1 MLTTSASRDRAANI
15 LESFVKMTKS
25 MDKSNER
32 EIPNIFDECRVLIL
46 IIWFW
51 NPHTFFTFVIS

>member
-1 MLTTSASRDRAANI
+1 MLTKTASRDRAANT

-32 EIPNIFDECRVLIL
+32 EIPNTFDQCRIL
-46 IIWFW
+46 I
-51 NPHTFFTFVIS
+51 

>member
-1 MLTTSASRDRAANI
+1 MLTKTASRDRAANI

-32 EIPNIFDECRVLIL
+32 EIPNTFDQCRVLIL
-46 IIWFW
+46 II
-51 NPHTFFTFVIS
+51 